1 MVNKKPRIPHL
12 QYPCKVLCS
21 LFRDDLLLDL
31 HKFSRLSPHDKE
43 TLDEYFAPVN
53 TLSTKMEKHIKS
65 VMRKTLNA
73 VRSALNLTHTH

>member
-1 MVNKKPRIPHL
+1 M
-12 QYPCKVLCS
+12 
-21 LFRDDLLLDL
+21 LLDL

-73 VRSALNLTHTH
+73 VRSALNLM